1 MPGRENM
8 TITKT
13 SPLGRES
20 MAFQDKMRKYHAE
33 IERMVYA
40 SEILCDSAAGCRFNK
55 DTYCIFHDSE
65 NPGCKL
71 SQLREAI
78 GDHVKQDDI
87 PEAKE

>member
-1 MPGRENM
+1 M

-40 SEILCDSAAGCRFNK
+40 AEVLCPHTANLGSIQKCQEPCLFRTSWCTLYTIRK
-55 DTYCIFHDSE
+55 T
-65 NPGCKL
+65 L
-71 SQLREAI
+71 

-87 PEAKE
+87 PEAKNEQD

>member
-1 MPGRENM
+1 M

-40 SEILCDSAAGCRFNK
+40 AEILCPTPNRGSICHNK
-55 DTYCIFHDSE
+55 DHPCPFKTKMFINTELYV
-65 NPGCKL
+65 CKL
-71 SQLREAI
+71 RSLRVLI
-78 GDHVKQDDI
+78 GDHVKQDDV
-87 PEAKE
+87 P